1 MRNVVGKMVQEGRE
15 GNVEFQAVWRVRVSL
30 RRWHL
35 SPLAWKPDAIPLLPG
50 RGAALLREAWRV
62 SADSARSLL
71 RAVWWLV
78 SSRHPADEH
87 WGAPVSGAWVLC
99 QDPKPCSSEG
109 RLSLAPPPR
118 S

>member
-1 MRNVVGKMVQEGRE
+1 MDQAGLTVSSVAGRTWNPLLQT
-15 GNVEFQAVWRVRVSL
+15 GSL
-30 RRWHL
+30 P
-35 SPLAWKPDAIPLLPG
+35 SPLAWKPGAIPLLPG
-50 RGAALLREAWRV
+50 RGVALLREARRV

-78 SSRHPADEH
+78 SSRHPADER